1 MVDPDKRTRR
11 MPEHN
16 GYLIPGALMHRLIL
30 SIIVAIV
37 TIGGYMV
44 AWGIADAGFKAKVL
58 TEMIYIKDRVKEL
71 GKDQDEHE
79 SEKHPERFR

>member
-1 MVDPDKRTRR
+1 

-44 AWGIADAGFKAKVL
+44 AWGIADAGFKARVL
-58 TEMIYIKDRVKEL
+58 TELVFFKERL
-71 GKDQDEHE
+71 HEIGKDQDEHE
-79 SEKHPERFR
+79 REDHPERRPR